1 MVAGWASRR
10 SIGARNVRKGCWH
23 VTRRI
28 LAVVVT
34 IVLGVGVPLFAQVN
48 DATVKDGNIEPLP
61 SKRAFV
67 EYALAGFFLLAAL
80 ALGFY
85 TSKRGND

>member
-1 MVAGWASRR
+1 MMG
-10 SIGARNVRKGCWH
+10 
-23 VTRRI
+23 RI
-28 LAVVVT
+28 LTATLT
-34 IVLGVGVPLFAQVN
+34 IALGVAVPLIAQVN
-48 DATVKDGNIEPLP
+48 EASVKDGNIDALP
-61 SKRAFV
+61 TKRAFV